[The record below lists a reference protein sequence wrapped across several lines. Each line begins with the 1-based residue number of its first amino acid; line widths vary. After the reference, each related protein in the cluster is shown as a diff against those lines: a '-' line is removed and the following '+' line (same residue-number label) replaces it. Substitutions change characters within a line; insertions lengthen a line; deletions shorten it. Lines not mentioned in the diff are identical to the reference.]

1 MASDQA
7 GWRLRP
13 GNRPGKGRNWGSGRA
28 ARSRSSAYYCWPRAA
43 GQAEVV
49 CSFAWQAEPSYADGA
64 WGFCRRRWCP
74 RRGGVLWRAR
84 EGEHG
89 GGVQRAEMTTRDMDV
104 IAELIN
110 RQYVDHRATFR
121 CADPSRV
128 DAGARSVIAD
138 SLEAAVVRYR
148 GFYYRAQ
155 VRPPDDF
162 LALVTLS
169 GTGTLATAR
178 EQVHFTTGD
187 ALIDPIDAPTR
198 RTCTT
203 APSRSSGSHGP

>member
-1 MASDQA
+1 
-7 GWRLRP
+7 
-13 GNRPGKGRNWGSGRA
+13 
-28 ARSRSSAYYCWPRAA
+28 
-43 GQAEVV
+43 
-49 CSFAWQAEPSYADGA
+49 
-64 WGFCRRRWCP
+64 
-74 RRGGVLWRAR
+74 
-84 EGEHG
+84 
-89 GGVQRAEMTTRDMDV
+89 MTTRDMDV